1 MTQGSDT
8 ATTGSGNLG
17 DLATR
22 GTPVGDRV
30 AGLTAAVTA
39 ARGRVPDP
47 LLDEVTTA
55 AERATGRLRL
65 SARHTVVAI
74 AGATGSG
81 KSSTYNALTGLELS
95 SVGIRRPTTSWATA
109 VVWGSEGAGEL
120 LEWIGIPP
128 RHQTMR
134 DSMLDTRRE
143 DNALDGVVLLD
154 LPDHDSTEVSH
165 HLEVD
170 RLVAVADLMVWI
182 LDPQK
187 YADAAVHDRYFKPM
201 ATHQDVILV
210 ALNHI
215 DTVPAE
221 RRQAMVD
228 DVRRLLAEDGLPNVQ
243 VLAISA
249 KEGIGMDELRGEIQ
263 RRVRDKA
270 STTARVEADV
280 AAAAGRLEAAGGDVP
295 ARELPAQRYR
305 DLEEAVADAAGVS
318 AVVDSIERS
327 VGSRARS
334 AVTWPPLLLGGK
346 ADPDVAALDREPR
359 VAPLDRARVDTTVR
373 GLADEAGDSVGKG
386 WAPHVRTAATGRLAE
401 AGDQLDRELGKVD
414 LGGRLPVWLPLVRVL
429 HWLLLLAF
437 AGGLVWW
444 GYAAIAGKSDD
455 LSKVA
460 GLPLP
465 LVLAIAGLVLGLVL
479 HVVGRAL
486 VGGLARTRA
495 EEADERLRAVVHQV
509 VDAEIAQPVTREL
522 SAYGAFRRGIAA
534 AKP

>member
-1 MTQGSDT
+1 MTLGSDT
-8 ATTGSGNLG
+8 STTGLG

-30 AGLTAAVTA
+30 SGLTDAVSA

-120 LEWIGIPP
+120 LDWIGIPP

-143 DNALDGVVLLD
+143 DGAFDGVVLLD

-170 RLVAVADLMVWI
+170 RLVAVADLMVWV

-228 DVRRLLAEDGLPNVQ
+228 DVRRLLAEDGLPDVQ

-249 KEGIGMDELRGEIQ
+249 KEGIGMAELRAEIQ
-263 RRVRDKA
+263 RRVQDKR
-270 STTARVEADV
+270 STTARVEADL
-280 AAAAGRLEAAGGDVP
+280 AAAAARLESAGGDVP

-305 DLEEAVADAAGVS
+305 DLEDAVADAAGVS
-318 AVVDSIERS
+318 AVVDGIERS

-334 AVTWPPLLLGGK
+334 AVAWPPLLLAGRGD
-346 ADPDVAALDREPR
+346 AEVEALDSEPR
-359 VAPLDRARVDTTVR
+359 VAPLDRATVDTAVR
-373 GLADEAGDSVGKG
+373 GLADEAGDGVGKG
-386 WAPHVRTAATGRLAE
+386 FAPHVRAAATGRLAE
-401 AGDQLDRELGKVD
+401 VGDQLDRELGKVE
-414 LGGRLPVWLPLVRVL
+414 LGGRLPFWLPLVRVL
-429 HWLLLLAF
+429 HWLLLLALV
-437 AGGLVWW
+437 GGLAWW
-444 GYAAIAGKSDD
+444 GYAAVRGTTDD
-455 LSKVA
+455 LTQVA
-460 GLPLP
+460 GQPLP
-465 LVLAIAGLVLGLVL
+465 LVLAVAGLVLGLLL

-495 EEADERLRAVVHQV
+495 EVADERLRAVVHRV
-509 VDAEIAQPVTREL
+509 VDAEVAQPVSREL
-522 SAYGAFRRGIAA
+522 SAYAAFRRGITA

>member
-1 MTQGSDT
+1 MTEGLE
-8 ATTGSGNLG
+8 TGAAGLG

-30 AGLTAAVTA
+30 TGLGDAVLA
-39 ARGRVPDP
+39 ARGRVADE
-47 LLDEVTTA
+47 LLDEVA
-55 AERATGRLRL
+55 ASADRATGRLRL

-109 VVWGSEGAGEL
+109 VVWGSEGADEL
-120 LEWIGIPP
+120 LDWIGIPP

-134 DSMLDTRRE
+134 DSMLDARRE
-143 DNALDGVVLLD
+143 DSSFDGVVLLD

-201 ATHQDVILV
+201 ATHQDVMLV

-228 DVRRLLAEDGLPNVQ
+228 DVRRLLAQDGLPNVP

-249 KEGIGMDELRGEIQ
+249 KEGIGMTELRAEIQ
-263 RRVRDKA
+263 RRVQDKR
-270 STTARVEADV
+270 STTARVEADL
-280 AAAAGRLEAAGGDVP
+280 AAAAGRLEAAGGSTP
-295 ARELPAQRYR
+295 ARELPAKRF
-305 DLEEAVADAAGVS
+305 DELEDAVADAAGVS
-318 AVVDSIERS
+318 AVVDGIERTLAT
-327 VGSRARS
+327 RARG
-334 AVTWPPLLLGGK
+334 AVTWPPLLLLGRGDGESLD
-346 ADPDVAALDREPR
+346 ADPR
-359 VAPLDRARVDTTVR
+359 VAPLDRASVDTAVR
-373 GLADEAGDSVGKG
+373 GLADEASEGVGDG
-386 WAPHVRTAATGRLAE
+386 WAPHVRAAATGRLAE
-401 AGDQLDRELGKVD
+401 VGNRLEAELGKVD
-414 LGGRLPVWLPLVRVL
+414 LGVRLPFWLNLVRVL
-429 HWLLLLAF
+429 HWLLLIA
-437 AGGLVWW
+437 AVGGLGWW
-444 GYAAIAGKSDD
+444 GYAAVRGTTDD
-455 LSKVA
+455 LPQVA

-465 LVLAIAGLVLGLVL
+465 AVVGVAALVLGLVL
-479 HVVGRAL
+479 AVIGRSL
-486 VGGLARTRA
+486 VGGLARDRA
-495 EEADERLRAVVHQV
+495 EAADERLRSVVHQV
-509 VDAEIAQPVTREL
+509 IDADVVQPVAREVA
-522 SAYGAFRRGIAA
+522 AYGTFRRGIAA
-534 AKP
+534 ARA